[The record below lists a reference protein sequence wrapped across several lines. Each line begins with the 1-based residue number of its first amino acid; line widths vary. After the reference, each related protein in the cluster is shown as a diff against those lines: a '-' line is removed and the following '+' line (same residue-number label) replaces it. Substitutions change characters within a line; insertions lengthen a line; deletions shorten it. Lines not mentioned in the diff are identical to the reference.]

1 MPPRPK
7 QLPQTNIEHNK
18 GVQLELE
25 ELQKSKT
32 PDYQIMLLQG
42 ILMCLWYDL
51 GQTVTVLEQAG
62 AMETFFQFIF

>member
-1 MPPRPK
+1 MIPG
-7 QLPQTNIEHNK
+7 II
-18 GVQLELE
+18 QLELE